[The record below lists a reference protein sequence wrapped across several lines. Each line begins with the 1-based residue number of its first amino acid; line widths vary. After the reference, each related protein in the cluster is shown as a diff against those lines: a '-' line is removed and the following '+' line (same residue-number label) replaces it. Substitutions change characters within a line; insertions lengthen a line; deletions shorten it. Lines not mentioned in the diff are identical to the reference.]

1 MCVHVEQSEVE
12 VDRSSR
18 DNVHHVQKAGTK
30 GPPEKMFPSRD
41 FRLHTLYGTFIFT
54 VEKFQA
60 SLEKY
65 SAHSIT
71 CPFFSTPCHTFLR

>member
-1 MCVHVEQSEVE
+1 MNECMYIYRLEQSAEVG
-12 VDRSSR
+12 RNSR

-41 FRLHTLYGTFIFT
+41 FRLHILYGTFIFT

-60 SLEKY
+60 SLEK
-65 SAHSIT
+65 
-71 CPFFSTPCHTFLR
+71 